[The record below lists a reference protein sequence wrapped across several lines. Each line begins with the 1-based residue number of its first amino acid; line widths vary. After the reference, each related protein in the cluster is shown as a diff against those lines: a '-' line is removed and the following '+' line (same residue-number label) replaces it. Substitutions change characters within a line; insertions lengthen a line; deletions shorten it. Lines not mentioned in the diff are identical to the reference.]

1 MIKFDTKVSEEIYVS
16 WVQEARDLI
25 KSNNPTKIE
34 DYIIKAHNPKEE
46 EIVKIRE
53 VIVEIVFG
61 ENTITRELLQATPTT
76 LRKNCDGYLKR
87 ISKVE
92 NTIQQKYLVCK
103 LAEKTGV
110 SQKVMFEHLK
120 EVLGSVEEKQIMSAT
135 ELLEMDMPEIKFWS
149 RPMFAKGEITL
160 IGGTA
165 GVGKSL
171 LALASSVGMV
181 LGKDILNCITIDEKP
196 NKILYYDI
204 ENGPKITRNRLVYLK
219 NFFGAE
225 NKDLE
230 NLTIVYDFNK
240 KNIKKELELSENYD
254 VVVLDSYRRFLEG
267 EENSSEIT
275 DRFYNEFL
283 KPLKDNEVSLAILQN
298 LNKRSLSDISNDD
311 LLNMFR
317 GSSDIVAQITQAF
330 LLFKGP
336 EESSKNNNKLA
347 FDVTVLHK
355 KNRLGVPTKNFRLK
369 ILKDDTIRQTVFL
382 PLEFKGLLTP
392 AARAYDKIVDLL
404 HANGSLTRAE
414 FVKKLINSNVCSEP
428 SVDNYLKHL
437 ISVGRII
444 KEKYGVYTLPKEQT
458 GVKNY
463 V

>member
-1 MIKFDTKVSEEIYVS
+1 
-16 WVQEARDLI
+16 
-25 KSNNPTKIE
+25 
-34 DYIIKAHNPKEE
+34 
-46 EIVKIRE
+46 
-53 VIVEIVFG
+53 
-61 ENTITRELLQATPTT
+61 
-76 LRKNCDGYLKR
+76 
-87 ISKVE
+87 
-92 NTIQQKYLVCK
+92 
-103 LAEKTGV
+103 
-110 SQKVMFEHLK
+110 
-120 EVLGSVEEKQIMSAT
+120 
-135 ELLEMDMPEIKFWS
+135 
-149 RPMFAKGEITL
+149 
-160 IGGTA
+160 
-165 GVGKSL
+165 
-171 LALASSVGMV
+171 MV